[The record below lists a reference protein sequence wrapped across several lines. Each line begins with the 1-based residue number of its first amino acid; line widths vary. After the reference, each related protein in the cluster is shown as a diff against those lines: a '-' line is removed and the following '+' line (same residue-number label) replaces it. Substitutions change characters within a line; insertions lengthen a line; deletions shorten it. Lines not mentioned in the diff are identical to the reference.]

1 MGMPRHYKKKYIT
14 LYTTYKIMNFWLV
27 ALKKF
32 NEGREK
38 YLIPKKGSP
47 EYEEVKNIQTK
58 IQGCVKGNQI
68 STNSST
74 GI

>member
-1 MGMPRHYKKKYIT
+1 
-14 LYTTYKIMNFWLV
+14 MNFWLV